1 MVLAGRKYD
10 KGEKRHKHEGRG
22 SSPEFRFFAD
32 NPKRVEGLCPRN
44 MSTELQERLLNEA
57 IAAPN
62 GDREADYPKYL
73 YVVHNG
79 AIYEART
86 SDAGVTYHG
95 FPYRGPLSKR
105 LLQSLR
111 TMAKRKNCLKEFDG
125 WVRDHITLQG

>member
-1 MVLAGRKYD
+1 MILTGRKYD

-22 SSPEFRFFAD
+22 SLPEFRTFSD
-32 NPKRVEGLCPRN
+32 DPKRIEGLCPRN
-44 MSTELQERLLNEA
+44 MTLELRESLLNEA

-86 SDAGVTYHG
+86 SDAGTTYHG
-95 FPYRGPLSKR
+95 FPYRGPLSR
-105 LLQSLR
+105 QLVEELQE
-111 TMAKRKNCLKEFDG
+111 MAERKNCRKEFSR
-125 WVRDHITLQG
+125 WVKDYITFQS